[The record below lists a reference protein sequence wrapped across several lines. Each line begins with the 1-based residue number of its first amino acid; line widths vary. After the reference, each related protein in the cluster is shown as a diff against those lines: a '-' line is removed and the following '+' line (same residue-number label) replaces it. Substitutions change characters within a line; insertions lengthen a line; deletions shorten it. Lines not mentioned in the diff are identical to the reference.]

1 MRTNE
6 LQVSR
11 LITQLDARKR
21 SGVTSKLQVRPRA
34 GWLIASL
41 LGMLLAGAQTQASP
55 PAFVTGQ
62 ILVKPKAQLLD
73 SDFNELLRA
82 HSATERNRLR
92 EINVRVVAVPE
103 RQAEKLIAAL
113 SHNPNIEFAE
123 RDFLAT
129 SQFLPNDTQVQSGA
143 AWHLSK
149 IQAPQAWDFTTGLSS
164 IAIAILDSG
173 VNLSHP
179 DLVLKLLPGYNYV
192 ANNSNVAD
200 DNGHGT
206 AVTGVAAAAGNNGI
220 GVAGVAYGCMILP
233 VKVSD
238 ASGYAA
244 YSAIASGINYAANQ
258 GARVINISIAGSAAS
273 STLQNAVNYAWA
285 HNAVVVAAAGNN
297 GNSTLM
303 YPAACANVMAIS
315 AIEPNDTLSTFS
327 SFGSDIAVSA
337 PGNNI
342 WTTQNDSN
350 YPYGGWWGTSVA
362 SPVVAGVAALVASA
376 NPSLSNTQIVSL
388 IKANADD
395 LGAAGYDTAFGW
407 GRVNARRSV
416 VTAVGGDTVPPTTSI
431 VSPGSGNMLSGNV
444 SVQVNS
450 TDNVAVMRVECYANG
465 LPLGTNTSGT
475 TPFAWSTFASTNG
488 SYLLQARAFDAAGNV
503 GTSASVTVMVSNSP
517 PGITSQPS
525 SKTIWVGDSATFSV
539 TAASTAPLS
548 YHWRFNNV
556 PIAGATSSSFTKASA
571 QTTDAG
577 NYSVTASNV
586 LGSVT
591 SLNAILIVNVLPTP
605 QLLPL
610 TLAGA
615 GAVTISW
622 SAVSGRTYRVQFAS
636 TLNQVNWSNLVPD
649 VTATGP
655 TASMNDNSNGAP
667 QRFYRVQLLQ

>member
-1 MRTNE
+1 M
-6 LQVSR
+6 
-11 LITQLDARKR
+11 A
-21 SGVTSKLQVRPRA
+21 
-34 GWLIASL
+34 
-41 LGMLLAGAQTQASP
+41 
-55 PAFVTGQ
+55 GQ
-62 ILVKPKAQLLD
+62 ILVKPKAHLPD
-73 SDFNELLRA
+73 SDFNALLR
-82 HSATERNRLR
+82 SYSSTEKNHLR
-92 EINVRVVAVPE
+92 EINVRVIAVPE
-103 RQAEKLIAAL
+103 AQAERLIAAL
-113 SHNPNIEFAE
+113 SRNPNIEFAE
-123 RDFLAT
+123 RDFLA
-129 SQFLPNDTQVQSGA
+129 SSAFLPTDTYVLSGDE
-143 AWHLSK
+143 WHLNK
-149 IQAPQAWDFTTGLSS
+149 IQAPQAWDLTTGRTN

-179 DLVLKLLPGYNYV
+179 DLVGKLLPGYNYV

-258 GARVINISIAGSAAS
+258 GARVINVSIAGSAAS
-273 STLQNAVNYAWA
+273 STLQNAVNYAWSR
-285 HNAVVVAAAGNN
+285 NVVVVAAAGNN

-303 YPAACANVMAIS
+303 YPAACANVMAVS
-315 AIEPNDTLSTFS
+315 ATEPNDTLSTFS
-327 SFGSDIAVSA
+327 SYGSDIAVSA
-337 PGNNI
+337 PGNII
-342 WTTQNDSN
+342 WTTQNDLN

-395 LGAAGYDTAFGW
+395 LGATGYDTSFGW
-407 GRVNARRSV
+407 GRVNARRAV
-416 VTAVGGDTVPPTTSI
+416 AAAVGGDTVPPTTSI
-431 VSPGSGNMLSGNV
+431 ASPSPGNLLSGYV

-475 TPFAWSTFASTNG
+475 AQFPWSTFASTNG
-488 SYLLQARAFDAAGNV
+488 SYLLQSRAFDAAGNV
-503 GTSASVTVMVSNSP
+503 GASTTVTVVVSNSP
-517 PGITSQPS
+517 PGISSQPAGQA
-525 SKTIWVGDSATFSV
+525 IWVGGTATFSV
-539 TAASTAPLS
+539 TASGTAPLS
-548 YHWRFNNV
+548 YQWKFNNT
-556 PIAGATSSSFTKASA
+556 PIAGATSNSFTKANA

-577 NYSVTASNV
+577 NYSVTVTNA

-591 SLNAILIVNVLPTP
+591 SQSAMLIVNIPPAP

-610 TLAGA
+610 TAAG
-615 GAVTISW
+615 GGGLTISW
-622 SAVSGRTYRVQFAS
+622 SAVNGRTYRVQFAS
-636 TLNQVNWSNLVPD
+636 SLNPANWSNLTPD

-655 TASMNDNSNGAP
+655 TASRTENPGSTP
-667 QRFYRVQLLQ
+667 QRFYRILLLP